1 MKLKIFTLL
10 IMMLAQACNK
20 STCGPECQ
28 EAEEESVVSGA
39 QTSTPPVIT
48 TTQAQTFPYC
58 TTEGQGNCIV
68 DGVRFK
74 AVQPADIDPWDIRVG
89 KTVAGVSGKLKV
101 NCRNRI
107 RSTVFNYDGDIAF
120 IGNGSHTSGVTL
132 DIWDTIDDYNNNVSG
147 LPPDIALE
155 WGSETDCAGVEISA
169 GDDNVWKDVTTTT
182 SGNTSNCAVDTARC
196 TMQDKISGLWWSKLQ
211 SPSAQVTWSSAW
223 TICINLSHNGKD
235 DWRLPTQK
243 ELMSAYNSGIR
254 SAAST
259 NWISESL
266 VNNSFWSGSTQAFSG
281 SSAWSVN
288 LAYGNAYG
296 FYSKGSTYRVVCVR

>member
-1 MKLKIFTLL
+1 VKLKIFTLL
-10 IMMLAQACNK
+10 IMMLVQACNK

-107 RSTVFNYDGDIAF
+107 RSTAFNYDGDIAF

-155 WGSETDCAGVEISA
+155 WGSETDCTGVEISA
-169 GDDNVWKDVTTTT
+169 GDDNVWKDVTTTIAAESSSCT
-182 SGNTSNCAVDTARC
+182 IDSGRC
-196 TMQDKISGLWWSKLQ
+196 TMLDKITGLWVSKIQTPGTGL
-211 SPSAQVTWSSAW
+211 SWDAAW
-223 TICINLSHNGKD
+223 RKCLELSHNAKD

-243 ELMSAYNSGIR
+243 ELLAIYLHGAR
-254 SAAST
+254 SVASS
-259 NWISESL
+259 NWISATKMAE
-266 VNNSFWSGSTQAFSG
+266 NFWSGTTV
-281 SSAWSVN
+281 SSDPAYAYDVGLARSSVRN
-288 LAYGNAYG
+288 IYTIVAQKY
-296 FYSKGSTYRVVCVR
+296 KKR